1 MAHRRLR
8 FFSKQIRRVTL
19 SSLFGSMKSN
29 SGIIREIIKAD
40 YRFMGNIS
48 AKLKELQKAGRLTES
63 LPLET
68 AVNLMYG

>member
-1 MAHRRLR
+1 
-8 FFSKQIRRVTL
+8 
-19 SSLFGSMKSN
+19 MKSN

-48 AKLKELQKAGRLTES
+48 AKLKELLKAGRLTES